1 MKWYRTVAKVA
12 VLACLILNTPSIV
25 QAEIK
30 EFSASATYTMSNY
43 ETLDIAQQRALRE
56 AERSALE
63 QAGIYIE
70 SHTSVVNGKVV
81 NDEVMAVASNVIKI
95 KSKVFDK
102 YFDEAKN
109 LVTRASIVAVI
120 DTDKVDKGLNRNDI
134 KELTEQ
140 YDILKR
146 AYIKQEKEL
155 LELKSKKDIPTDI
168 EQAMKRIDNKFLA
181 SEKIQE
187 INKLLYDFDEVTKNI
202 SLKYDGGSA
211 SDWFDSLGKKMIAR
225 DNAIKKAK
233 RKRRNE
239 IIEKCNDLIMLDPD
253 NTDYYVMRASAYE
266 NYYKTLDAEEKDV
279 EGEIFI
285 KASLADYAK
294 AISIDGKNDEI
305 YLKRGLA
312 YNRMGDTNKA
322 IQDYNEAIL
331 INDKNWKAYKSRG
344 YAYES
349 IGQYRFAI
357 RDYTYIL
364 DNLDWK
370 NSYSHICLSAFFAR
384 ANVYGKLNLWDN
396 AVEDYSKIIEVINKN
411 DDARLGTIEAREWRI
426 EALFKSKR
434 FSEVI
439 TGCNHL
445 VTTNHDEIKGRIYY
459 IRALTYSE
467 LGDKNKYVEDLS
479 NAIKYGEKYGW
490 SVKKYKEEYSWL
502 LQ

>member
-1 MKWYRTVAKVA
+1 M
-12 VLACLILNTPSIV
+12 
-25 QAEIK
+25 
-30 EFSASATYTMSNY
+30 
-43 ETLDIAQQRALRE
+43 DIAQQRALRE

-322 IQDYNEAIL
+322 ALYN
-331 INDKNWKAYKSRG
+331 
-344 YAYES
+344 
-349 IGQYRFAI
+349 F
-357 RDYTYIL
+357 
-364 DNLDWK
+364 
-370 NSYSHICLSAFFAR
+370 
-384 ANVYGKLNLWDN
+384 
-396 AVEDYSKIIEVINKN
+396 
-411 DDARLGTIEAREWRI
+411 
-426 EALFKSKR
+426 
-434 FSEVI
+434 
-439 TGCNHL
+439 
-445 VTTNHDEIKGRIYY
+445 
-459 IRALTYSE
+459 
-467 LGDKNKYVEDLS
+467 
-479 NAIKYGEKYGW
+479 
-490 SVKKYKEEYSWL
+490 
-502 LQ
+502 